1 MRSISSASMVAFIG
15 TISLI
20 GCTGEETGGTEG
32 VGGSIAA
39 VGGATPTGTTTP
51 IPGVG
56 GATGSSSVAFGGAV
70 TRGGS
75 SGVVGGSSSSTV
87 ISTGGSTPS
96 GGATAKG
103 GSPSTGGS
111 SSKGGSTAKGGSPS
125 TGGTSSKGGSTA
137 KGGTTSTGGTTAR
150 GGSSSTGGTPPVA
163 FKCDNLRVAAGTSG
177 QAKPSGA
184 AGGLKVLDW
193 AGFKGAVS
201 FTFDD
206 GNTSQI
212 TNYSKLQAT
221 GAKVTFFLVSGWS
234 NASNA
239 VWKTAVTDGHGIANH
254 TKSHQSAGSLADLQ
268 AAEDFIKSTFNVVAY
283 SMAAPNGDAS
293 WASVAPQLLL
303 LNRGVSNGLIG
314 PRDSSN
320 QYNLPAYLPPSGA
333 SSSTMDGEVNAA
345 KSAGK
350 WKIFCVHGFT
360 GDSSAYQPVD
370 ATNMATT
377 MSNAVKGGVW
387 TETMTNVG
395 AYWIGQKLIPASA
408 TTTATWTLP
417 AHFPPNMCLRVT
429 TTGGTVK
436 QNGTEVPWNDH
447 GYYEI
452 SLDAKSVTIQ

>member
-1 MRSISSASMVAFIG
+1 LEVNVRSISSASILAFIG

-20 GCTGEETGGTEG
+20 GCTGEETEGTEG
-32 VGGSIAA
+32 VGGAIGA
-39 VGGATPTGTTTP
+39 VGGSTLTGTSNP
-51 IPGVG
+51 GPGVG
-56 GATGSSSVAFGGAV
+56 GATGSSGGAV
-70 TRGGS
+70 ARGGT
-75 SGVVGGSSSSTV
+75 SGAAIGGKSGTSV
-87 ISTGGSTPS
+87 ATGGSAPN

-103 GSPSTGGS
+103 GTTSTGGTA
-111 SSKGGSTAKGGSPS
+111 SKGGTTAKGGTTS
-125 TGGTSSKGGSTA
+125 TGGTTSKGGTTA
-137 KGGTTSTGGTTAR
+137 KGGTTSTGGTTAK
-150 GGSSSTGGTPPVA
+150 GGTTSTGGTPPVA
-163 FKCDNLRVAAGTSG
+163 FKCDNLRAAAGATG

-234 NASNA
+234 NATNA
-239 VWKTAVTDGHGIANH
+239 IWKTAVTDGHEIANH
-254 TKSHQSAGSLADLQ
+254 TKSHQSSGSLADLQ

-333 SSSTMDGEVNAA
+333 ASSAMDSEVNAA
-345 KSAGK
+345 KSGGK

-370 ATNMATT
+370 VTNMATT

-395 AYWIGQKLIPASA
+395 AYWIGQKLIPATA

-452 SLDAKSVTIQ
+452 SLDAKSVTVQ